1 MTIQQ
6 HQPQTKVSVTA
17 NHSMSV
23 PFRGDNLYLVECDG
37 QPYVPMKPVVE
48 GMGLAWQVQHRK
60 LASKFSKGIIEM
72 VIPSAGGNQSML
84 CLSLRKLPAWLYSI
98 QSGKVSIEIR
108 EKVIAYQEE
117 CDEVLWQYWTT
128 GTATKEQVK
137 KQTSRAKALPG
148 GLTVEQQTSIKAL
161 VKARVE
167 SLPQDKQDKAA
178 VTCWS
183 AIKSKFGMSYK
194 AIEPEQFSDVLS
206 LVARL
211 PLEGEL
217 LIADN
222 APAAPLH
229 IHFPAETASP
239 HDRKFGNDWFT
250 ARTILDER
258 NRAPE
263 QELLVLL
270 EASGF
275 DVTGASIRIHAMY
288 GIIKQF
294 LGVQRELAIASH
306 HSSTITDIIYS
317 ATRERGDNVSFT
329 GDTCGK
335 TYGGQSTRT
344 LPHR

>member
-48 GMGLAWQVQHRK
+48 GMGLDWASQFTK
-60 LASKFSKGIIEM
+60 LKSKFSKGIVEIA
-72 VIPSAGGNQSML
+72 IPSLGGSQSTI

-108 EKVIAYQEE
+108 EKVIAYQQE

-167 SLPQDKQDKAA
+167 LLPPEKQAKAA
-178 VTCWS
+178 ITCWS
-183 AIKSKFGMSYK
+183 ALKSKFGMTYK
-194 AIEPEQFSDVLS
+194 QIDPDHFADAVS
-206 LVARL
+206 LVARI

-217 LIADN
+217 MPKEIATPLEIHYPLDDWMMANARVMGTQMGQGACIPSSALIGGDAKSAINALLTELERHKYEVSACRAELRAMKHHLESYQLTLDDIADS
-222 APAAPLH
+222 A
-229 IHFPAETASP
+229 
-239 HDRKFGNDWFT
+239 
-250 ARTILDER
+250 
-258 NRAPE
+258 
-263 QELLVLL
+263 
-270 EASGF
+270 
-275 DVTGASIRIHAMY
+275 IRIKRR
-288 GIIKQF
+288 IW
-294 LGVQRELAIASH
+294 REH
-306 HSSTITDIIYS
+306 H
-317 ATRERGDNVSFT
+317 
-329 GDTCGK
+329 
-335 TYGGQSTRT
+335 
-344 LPHR
+344 

>member
-1 MTIQQ
+1 MNHNNSLLVPDHLISINGDKLVTTSLKIAEVFGKRHDDVLKKISNLECSDHFRLRNFAETVYYRKNPSSGEDIATKMWNITKDGFVFIAMGFTGKKAAQFKEFYINAFNWMAEQ
-6 HQPQTKVSVTA
+6 LTKSQPAK
-17 NHSMSV
+17 
-23 PFRGDNLYLVECDG
+23 
-37 QPYVPMKPVVE
+37 KPRKPKALQN
-48 GMGLAWQVQHRK
+48 GL
-60 LASKFSKGIIEM
+60 
-72 VIPSAGGNQSML
+72 
-84 CLSLRKLPAWLYSI
+84 
-98 QSGKVSIEIR
+98 SIE
-108 EKVIAYQEE
+108 
-117 CDEVLWQYWTT
+117 
-128 GTATKEQVK
+128 
-137 KQTSRAKALPG
+137 
-148 GLTVEQQTSIKAL
+148 QQQSIKGL
-161 VKARVE
+161 VMGRVANVPVD
-167 SLPQDKQDKAA
+167 L
-178 VTCWS
+178 
-183 AIKSKFGMSYK
+183 KSKAILRCWAALKTHFKMSYK
-194 AIEPEQFSDVLS
+194 EIAPELFTEAVSLIAI
-206 LVARL
+206 L

-217 LIADN
+217 LPNEMA

-263 QELLVLL
+263 QELLALL

-306 HSSTITDIIYS
+306 HSSTITDILYS

-344 LPHR
+344 LPRR

>member
-1 MTIQQ
+1 MNSLAFHETKFSIITQNDRPWLTAAQIAQALGYAREDAVSRIYARNTDEFTPCMTM
-6 HQPQTKVSVTA
+6 TVKLTA
-17 NHSMSV
+17 NGINNSMRENEARI
-23 PFRGDNLYLVECDG
+23 F
-37 QPYVPMKPVVE
+37 
-48 GMGLAWQVQHRK
+48 
-60 LASKFSKGIIEM
+60 
-72 VIPSAGGNQSML
+72 
-84 CLSLRKLPAWLYSI
+84 SLRGAHL
-98 QSGKVSIEIR
+98 
-108 EKVIAYQEE
+108 IAMFSRTE
-117 CDEVLWQYWTT
+117 
-128 GTATKEQVK
+128 
-137 KQTSRAKALPG
+137 RAKEFRRWVL
-148 GLTVEQQTSIKAL
+148 
-161 VKARVE
+161 
-167 SLPQDKQDKAA
+167 
-178 VTCWS
+178 
-183 AIKSKFGMSYK
+183 
-194 AIEPEQFSDVLS
+194 DVLDKETTLS
-206 LVARL
+206 
-211 PLEGEL
+211 
-217 LIADN
+217 
-222 APAAPLH
+222 APLH

-306 HSSTITDIIYS
+306 HSSTITDILYS

-344 LPHR
+344 LPRR

>member
-48 GMGLAWQVQHRK
+48 GMGLNWDTQRNKIHRK
-60 LASKFSKGIIEM
+60 FKGAVEITL
-72 VIPSAGGNQSML
+72 PSAGGAQSMI
-84 CLSLRKLPAWLYSI
+84 CLQLRKLPAWLYSV
-98 QSGKVSIEIR
+98 QPGKVSPEIR

-167 SLPQDKQDKAA
+167 LLPPEKQAKAA
-178 VTCWS
+178 ITCWS
-183 AIKSKFGMSYK
+183 ALKSKFGMTYK
-194 AIEPEQFSDVLS
+194 QIDPDHFADAVS
-206 LVARL
+206 LVARI

-217 LIADN
+217 MPKEIATPLEIHYPLDDWMMANARVMGTQMGQGACIPSSALIGGDAKSAINALLTELERHKYEVSACRAELRAMKHHLESYQLTLDDIADS
-222 APAAPLH
+222 A
-229 IHFPAETASP
+229 
-239 HDRKFGNDWFT
+239 
-250 ARTILDER
+250 
-258 NRAPE
+258 
-263 QELLVLL
+263 
-270 EASGF
+270 
-275 DVTGASIRIHAMY
+275 IRIKRR
-288 GIIKQF
+288 IW
-294 LGVQRELAIASH
+294 REH
-306 HSSTITDIIYS
+306 H
-317 ATRERGDNVSFT
+317 
-329 GDTCGK
+329 
-335 TYGGQSTRT
+335 
-344 LPHR
+344 

>member
-1 MTIQQ
+1 A
-6 HQPQTKVSVTA
+6 A
-17 NHSMSV
+17 NV
-23 PFRGDNLYLVECDG
+23 PDDLR
-37 QPYVPMKPVVE
+37 
-48 GMGLAWQVQHRK
+48 
-60 LASKFSKGIIEM
+60 SKAII
-72 VIPSAGGNQSML
+72 
-84 CLSLRKLPAWLYSI
+84 R
-98 QSGKVSIEIR
+98 
-108 EKVIAYQEE
+108 
-117 CDEVLWQYWTT
+117 
-128 GTATKEQVK
+128 
-137 KQTSRAKALPG
+137 
-148 GLTVEQQTSIKAL
+148 
-161 VKARVE
+161 
-167 SLPQDKQDKAA
+167 
-178 VTCWS
+178 CWS
-183 AIKSKFGMSYK
+183 ALKAHFKVGYK
-194 AIEPEQFSDVLS
+194 EIAPEQFTEAVS
-206 LVARL
+206 LIARL

-217 LIADN
+217 LPHEVA

-306 HSSTITDIIYS
+306 HSSTITDILYS

-344 LPHR
+344 LPNR